1 MQLSYARATVSDH
14 DATVNRTWEPCLYLK
29 NNMAHGLSISK
40 KYSVSDP
47 TIGAMLMQT
56 HAIMNRDLSLII
68 LGVAS
73 SLGQIGCVVLSYTRL
88 TRTSVSPQG
97 ARTPP
102 GPSGQA
108 NL

>member
-1 MQLSYARATVSDH
+1 
-14 DATVNRTWEPCLYLK
+14 
-29 NNMAHGLSISK
+29 
-40 KYSVSDP
+40 
-47 TIGAMLMQT
+47 MQT

-73 SLGQIGCVVLSYTRL
+73 SLGQIGCVVLPYTRL
-88 TRTSVSPQG
+88 TRASVSPQG

>member
-1 MQLSYARATVSDH
+1 MGALPLPEKQYGTRP
-14 DATVNRTWEPCLYLK
+14 EYFE
-29 NNMAHGLSISK
+29 

-73 SLGQIGCVVLSYTRL
+73 SLGQIGCVVLPYTRL
-88 TRTSVSPQG
+88 TRASVNPQG

>member
-1 MQLSYARATVSDH
+1 
-14 DATVNRTWEPCLYLK
+14 
-29 NNMAHGLSISK
+29 
-40 KYSVSDP
+40 
-47 TIGAMLMQT
+47 MQT

-73 SLGQIGCVVLSYTRL
+73 SLGQIGCVVLPYTRL
-88 TRTSVSPQG
+88 TRASVSPQG

-108 NL
+108 NLATFGGQRNPIVSCAS

>member
-1 MQLSYARATVSDH
+1 MGALPLPEKQYGTR
-14 DATVNRTWEPCLYLK
+14 P
-29 NNMAHGLSISK
+29 K

-73 SLGQIGCVVLSYTRL
+73 SLEQIGCVVLPYTRL
-88 TRTSVSPQG
+88 TRACVSPQG